1 MRLNIAPNELHP
13 FSYIVREE
21 VRLGCTHVSDC
32 AARGTLADED
42 GLAEL
47 FDRLALFSRWAAD
60 LERGLTTGF
69 EIASSELES
78 CRYVLRDLL
87 VAEAEWIPLTEQEG
101 DVVNVVEAK
110 CRVDLVDSLAAQIG
124 GLF

>member
-1 MRLNIAPNELHP
+1 VLLRIAPDELDH
-13 FSYIVREE
+13 FCYIVREE
-21 VRLGCTHVSDC
+21 VRIGCTHVSDC
-32 AARGTLADED
+32 AARGTPEAEN